1 MAYLLRQS
9 GVNGLEVLGVGRIGL
24 NGLEVLGVG
33 RMGLMDL
40 RS

>member
-1 MAYLLRQS
+1 M
-9 GVNGLEVLGVGRIGL
+9 GRMGL

-40 RS
+40 RSWVWAEWG